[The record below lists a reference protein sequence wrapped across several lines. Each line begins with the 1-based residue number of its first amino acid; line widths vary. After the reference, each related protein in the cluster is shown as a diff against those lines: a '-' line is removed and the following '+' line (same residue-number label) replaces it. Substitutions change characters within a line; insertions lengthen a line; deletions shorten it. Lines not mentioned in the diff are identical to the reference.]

1 MSAYPPAVRAADLRR
16 LIAERHGAF
25 DSALRR
31 AQRSPGVDAVHE
43 ARVTARSLRSLLAT
57 LAPLLRPR
65 LLARARRDLRNM
77 ACEFEDAREAD
88 VRRTWLSGI
97 AQRSEALPPGA
108 SRVLVAELE
117 RERSAAR
124 RRLARHLRSQAF
136 RERVERLA
144 TTLAD
149 PRLIRED
156 AEPGGVVEARLAR
169 RWKRLKRA
177 LHHRSTDPG
186 ALHELRL
193 AVKHARYASEA
204 LMPLL
209 GIDARKE
216 IRRLKRLQD
225 CLGEQRDATEALGW
239 LEGLGEPLGPV
250 LRQPLEGPVGKLAAR
265 RLRELDRLAAKFRV
279 PEPVP
284 RRVSP
289 GRRPAAARSAR
300 SRGPRRRRSRSS

>member
-1 MSAYPPAVRAADLRR
+1 MSGRPADVRAGDLRR
-16 LIAERHGAF
+16 LIAERHTAF

-31 AQRSPGVDAVHE
+31 ARRSPGVDAIHQT
-43 ARVTARSLRSLLAT
+43 RVAARSLRSLLAT
-57 LAPLLRPR
+57 LKPLLRPR

-88 VRRTWLSGI
+88 VRRAWLAGV

-108 SRVLVAELE
+108 SRALVYELE

-124 RRLARHLRSQAF
+124 KRLARHLRSQAF

-144 TTLAD
+144 TTFAD

-156 AEPGGVVEARLAR
+156 ADPGGVVRARLAR
-169 RWKRLKRA
+169 RWKRLERA
-177 LHHRSTDPG
+177 LNHRSADPE

-204 LMPLL
+204 LTPLL
-209 GIDARKE
+209 GIDTCRE
-216 IRRLKRLQD
+216 IRGLKRLQD

-250 LRQPLEGPVGKLAAR
+250 LRLRLERPITKLGTR
-265 RLRELDRLAAKFRV
+265 RLRELDRLAAKFDL
-279 PEPVP
+279 PDLPP